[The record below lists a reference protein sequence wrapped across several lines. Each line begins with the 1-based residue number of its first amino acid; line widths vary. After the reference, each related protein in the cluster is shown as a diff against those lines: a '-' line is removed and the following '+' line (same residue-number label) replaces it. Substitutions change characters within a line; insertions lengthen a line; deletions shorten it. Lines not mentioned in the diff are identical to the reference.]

1 MAESGSGWFGLFF
14 ICFTKYC
21 ILWNILL
28 RMEFY
33 LGMMETALPGYDGGC
48 STWEVEAVLPEYDGD
63 CSTWVGWRLLYLGRM
78 EAVLLG

>member
-1 MAESGSGWFGLFF
+1 MAENGSDWFGLFY

-33 LGMMETALPGYDGGC
+33 LGMIMMETALPGYDGGC
-48 STWEVEAVLPEYDGD
+48 STWEVEAVLPGK
-63 CSTWVGWRLLYLGRM
+63 WRLFCLSMM
-78 EAVLLG
+78 ETALPG